1 LKVPFFGFVAEEV
14 HGEENADGAK
24 GGGEEEEDAFWG
36 AV

>member
-1 LKVPFFGFVAEEV
+1 VAEEV
-14 HGEENADGAK
+14 HGEVDADGAE